1 MIKLWQSH
9 KWQKFPSFFSV
20 CFSCHPL
27 RNVKMAATLWKIA
40 TPTLPRCV
48 TVPSHHLVHALLI
61 CFITLIVY
69 VLNCLLITVCW
80 NFQALLSSMYAT
92 GNIKYNP
99 QESRVAHD
107 TFSLKD
113 YCNVIP
119 PASFSMPCSF
129 SDLKALPPNT
139 MFPNPAYSLW
149 QAQRPSSSASSDY
162 PLTCSIS
169 SKQNEQHSSSEDFKY
184 YTFVICDIPS
194 PLSGLYAFREMN
206 F

>member
-1 MIKLWQSH
+1 MKDSNSYLAPMCDCPQSPSRPCFIDLLH
-9 KWQKFPSFFSV
+9 NPHCLCTELSSYYSLLEFPS
-20 CFSCHPL
+20 
-27 RNVKMAATLWKIA
+27 T
-40 TPTLPRCV
+40 
-48 TVPSHHLVHALLI
+48 
-61 CFITLIVY
+61 
-69 VLNCLLITVCW
+69 
-80 NFQALLSSMYAT
+80 LSSMYAT

-149 QAQRPSSSASSDY
+149 QAQRPSSSASSDD

-184 YTFVICDIPS
+184 YIFVICDIPS